1 MQQLVAIFGVFCLL
15 AFSGLFDSDRQRR
28 VFNFSAG
35 PAALSLPVLLKAQ
48 SEFLNH
54 NGAGAA
60 IFEQSHRDAGGAVQ
74 VMIAS
79 ATQRVRSLLSIP
91 ATYEVLYLHG
101 GAHGQFAALPLN
113 LCEPG
118 QMADYVNTGFWSKRA
133 HDEAA
138 RQGPATLVNGVASD
152 GVSLVP
158 PSSWAISNNSCFVH
172 FCASETIDSFEF
184 FSEPDISKPSVPLV
198 GDFTS
203 TILSRRIDISKYG
216 VIYAA
221 GGKNL
226 GPSKTCHFSFHF
238 F

>member
-15 AFSGLFDSDRQRR
+15 AFSGLLDSDRQRR

-48 SEFLNH
+48 REFLNY

-79 ATQRVRSLLSIP
+79 AARRVRSLLRVP
-91 ATYEVLYLHG
+91 EAYEVLYLHG

-118 QMADYVNTGFWSKRA
+118 QVADYVETGFWSKRA
-133 HDEAA
+133 HDEGAK
-138 RQGPATLVNGVASD
+138 QGPATLFRGVAPD
-152 GVSLVP
+152 GVSLVTP
-158 PSSWAISNNSCFVH
+158 AEWKISNNSCFVH

-184 FSEPDISKPSVPLV
+184 FSEPEISNTKVPLV

-203 TILSRRIDISKYG
+203 TILSRRIDIGKYG
-216 VIYAA
+216 VIYAS

-226 GPSKTCHFSFHF
+226 GPS
-238 F
+238 

>member
-1 MQQLVAIFGVFCLL
+1 
-15 AFSGLFDSDRQRR
+15 
-28 VFNFSAG
+28 
-35 PAALSLPVLLKAQ
+35 
-48 SEFLNH
+48 
-54 NGAGAA
+54 
-60 IFEQSHRDAGGAVQ
+60 
-74 VMIAS
+74 
-79 ATQRVRSLLSIP
+79 
-91 ATYEVLYLHG
+91 
-101 GAHGQFAALPLN
+101 
-113 LCEPG
+113 
-118 QMADYVNTGFWSKRA
+118 
-133 HDEAA
+133 
-138 RQGPATLVNGVASD
+138 
-152 GVSLVP
+152 
-158 PSSWAISNNSCFVH
+158 VH